1 MGKTLT
7 RTQVNEKKFRRIND
21 KSLRQLLIHR
31 FINAYGYD
39 KGEVTAAAI
48 VDDIVKTIEDYF
60 VITLPLE
67 KLTTADQLPNERM
80 LSYGQLVWMAV
91 PIDEYPQKGKSIIKT
106 RMKPVILT
114 YLADEDIESFRNGF
128 TSRQLRINRL
138 VRWCYQ
144 AYDQGALLTQL
155 DLAVLLNVCD
165 AVVSDYVNQWQKTTG
180 NILPTRGNIHDLSG
194 AITHKK
200 EIVTLYLQGHLTP
213 TIAAKTKHSKEAV
226 DRYIRD
232 YEIVKTRSVPQL
244 TILTKYRRLPD
255 SLKRVISQY
264 LDLMPQQLFNDI
276 NAQLSNPITK
286 QRGYPLSQS
295 QTHRRQAMIKSHH
308 GCLTLYPAKRRH
320 LFLRLAWQAIAFLLY
335 FVMTNIQLHLCL
347 EEYARQANSHSSL
360 VMVGTHYSSAF
371 QPSWGHLILF
381 QNQHLPC
388 HRKVGGL

>member
-1 MGKTLT
+1 MSKPLT
-7 RTQVNEKKFRRIND
+7 RTEINEKKFRRIND

-31 FINAYGYD
+31 FINSYGYD
-39 KGEVTAAAI
+39 KGEVTASAI
-48 VDDIVKTIEDYF
+48 VDDIMKTIEDYF

-67 KLTTADQLPNERM
+67 KLATADQIPDERM

-91 PIDEYPQKGKSIIKT
+91 PIDEYPQKGKSIVKT

-114 YLADEDIESFRNGF
+114 YLASEDIESFRNGL

-165 AVVSDYVNQWQKTTG
+165 AVVNNYVNEWQKTSG
-180 NILPTRGNIHDLSG
+180 KLLPTRGNIHDLSG

-232 YEIVKTRSVPQL
+232 YEIVKTVRAATDDIDKISQI
-244 TILTKYRRLPD
+244 TRL
-255 SLKRVISQY
+255 SKRVISQY
-264 LDLMPQQLFNDI
+264 LDLIPQHLLDAMDPN
-276 NAQLSNPITK
+276 LLTE
-286 QRGYPLSQS
+286 SQS
-295 QTHRRQAMIKSHH
+295 KDVTDPASSEPTGGRQ
-308 GCLTLYPAKRRH
+308 
-320 LFLRLAWQAIAFLLY
+320 
-335 FVMTNIQLHLCL
+335 
-347 EEYARQANSHSSL
+347 
-360 VMVGTHYSSAF
+360 
-371 QPSWGHLILF
+371 
-381 QNQHLPC
+381 
-388 HRKVGGL
+388 

>member
-1 MGKTLT
+1 MGKPLT
-7 RTQVNEKKFRRIND
+7 RTEINEKKFRRIND

-31 FINAYGYD
+31 FINSYGYD
-39 KGEVTAAAI
+39 KGEVTASAI
-48 VDDIVKTIEDYF
+48 VDDIMKTIEDYF

-67 KLTTADQLPNERM
+67 KLATGEQIPDERM

-91 PIDEYPQKGKSIIKT
+91 PIDEYPQKGKSIVKT

-114 YLADEDIESFRNGF
+114 YLASEDIESFRNGL

-165 AVVSDYVNQWQKTTG
+165 AAVNNYVNEWQKTSG
-180 NILPTRGNIHDLSG
+180 KLLPTRGNIHDLSG

-232 YEIVKTRSVPQL
+232 YEIVKTVRAATDDIDKISQI
-244 TILTKYRRLPD
+244 TRL
-255 SLKRVISQY
+255 SKRVISQY
-264 LDLMPQQLFNDI
+264 LDLIPQHLLDAMDPN
-276 NAQLSNPITK
+276 LLTE
-286 QRGYPLSQS
+286 SQS
-295 QTHRRQAMIKSHH
+295 KDVTDPASSDPTGGRQ
-308 GCLTLYPAKRRH
+308 
-320 LFLRLAWQAIAFLLY
+320 
-335 FVMTNIQLHLCL
+335 
-347 EEYARQANSHSSL
+347 
-360 VMVGTHYSSAF
+360 
-371 QPSWGHLILF
+371 
-381 QNQHLPC
+381 
-388 HRKVGGL
+388 